1 MGSFLN
7 LKKKYKVNKV
17 INKSDKKTE
26 KNEFI
31 SIDLSNSESYTGN
44 NIKILNKFSKVIDL
58 VIEETMPKIYK
69 KNIEQAYKESK
80 KQIDFIM
87 RHLIN

>member
-1 MGSFLN
+1 VGSFLN

>member
-1 MGSFLN
+1 M
-7 LKKKYKVNKV
+7 NKV